1 MHLYHSEAWRK
12 MSLCGNAFLGAGI
25 DELLHSEKSFNALE
39 YRKILQNGVFP
50 AYEKL
55 LEEWS
60 DVTFQHDNALAQTTK
75 KWFENKSNRLMFFG
89 LVRVQIWTL

>member
-1 MHLYHSEAWRK
+1 
-12 MSLCGNAFLGAGI
+12 MSLCGNALLGAGI

-55 LEEWS
+55 LEE
-60 DVTFQHDNALAQTTK
+60 
-75 KWFENKSNRLMFFG
+75 
-89 LVRVQIWTL
+89 